1 MTAQSFSTNLGLGVL
16 PEFSQAQDPAIF
28 SDSVRVRN
36 ALRVLQGTLDERTG
50 YTSPADMST
59 AGATYITQQ
68 NYARIYVKTSQDFLA
83 GEMARFYNNAGVINA
98 DRAYAN
104 AAGHSAKALATK
116 AIAAGAYGE
125 FLLEGMYYGFTGL
138 TPGVTYYLADTS
150 GGFPRAGRID
160 TATGTVTRIV
170 GFAVTSTS
178 LYFRPNLA
186 D

>member
-68 NYARIYVKTSQDFLA
+68 NYARIYVKTSQDFLP
-83 GEMARFYNNAGVINA
+83 GEMARFANIAGAIVA
-98 DRAYAN
+98 ESAYSN
-104 AAGHSAKALATK
+104 GVGHAAKAFAKTT
-116 AIAAGAYGE
+116 IAAGVFGE
-125 FLLEGMYYGFTGL
+125 FILEGMCYSLTGL
-138 TPGVTYYLADTS
+138 TPGYTYYLADVT
-150 GGFPRAGRID
+150 GGFPRSGRV
-160 TATGTVTRIV
+160 ANAPGTVLQAV
-170 GFAVTSTS
+170 GFAVTTTS
-178 LYFRPNLA
+178 LYFRPTML